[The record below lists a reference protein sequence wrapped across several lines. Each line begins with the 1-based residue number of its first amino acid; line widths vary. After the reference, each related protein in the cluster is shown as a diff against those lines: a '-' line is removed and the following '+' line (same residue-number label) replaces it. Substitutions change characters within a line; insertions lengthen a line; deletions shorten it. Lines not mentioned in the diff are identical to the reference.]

1 MNVRDI
7 IENGRMSGR
16 QVAAIAITVCL
27 NALDGFDV
35 LSSAFAGPGIKAEWG
50 LKPDGL
56 GAVLSMELIGMGVGS
71 LLLGGT
77 ADKIGRRPTILACLV
92 FMAFGMF
99 MATSADSPQALSVW
113 RVITGFGIGGMLA
126 ATNAVVNELSNAKN
140 RSFAMAMMVIGYPLG
155 AYIGGLIAASL
166 LTTHDWRA
174 VFMFGAIMT
183 AIMLP
188 LVMLF
193 VPETPAF
200 LNQKR
205 PEGALEKINKTLA
218 RFGHKT
224 LAALPA
230 LAPAEAKARLSD
242 IFSPALIRT
251 TMILSIG
258 YSFHALTFYFIL
270 KMAPSIIADP
280 QFAGQHFTR
289 PQGASVLAYAN
300 LGGAVGGAV
309 FGWFMHKFG
318 IKRSTQVALFMSFV
332 LVVWFGTGQATL
344 SGWTVA
350 VFCVGLFTNAAIVGY
365 YSAFCA
371 AFPTHVRATGTG
383 FALSIGRGGA
393 ALSPNLAGILFA
405 GNLGLLKVAIIM
417 AIGSLLSLTIF
428 SMLRLDEGRVQ
439 SGTSS
444 PNT

>member
-126 ATNAVVNELSNAKN
+126 ATNAMVNELSNAKN

-166 LTTHDWRA
+166 LTTHDWR
-174 VFMFGAIMT
+174 
-183 AIMLP
+183 
-188 LVMLF
+188 
-193 VPETPAF
+193 
-200 LNQKR
+200 N
-205 PEGALEKINKTLA
+205 
-218 RFGHKT
+218 HDCDH
-224 LAALPA
+224 AA
-230 LAPAEAKARLSD
+230 
-242 IFSPALIRT
+242 
-251 TMILSIG
+251 
-258 YSFHALTFYFIL
+258 
-270 KMAPSIIADP
+270 
-280 QFAGQHFTR
+280 TR
-289 PQGASVLAYAN
+289 DA
-300 LGGAVGGAV
+300 
-309 FGWFMHKFG
+309 
-318 IKRSTQVALFMSFV
+318 
-332 LVVWFGTGQATL
+332 
-344 SGWTVA
+344 
-350 VFCVGLFTNAAIVGY
+350 
-365 YSAFCA
+365 
-371 AFPTHVRATGTG
+371 VRARDTCIPE
-383 FALSIGRGGA
+383 SKA
-393 ALSPNLAGILFA
+393 A
-405 GNLGLLKVAIIM
+405 
-417 AIGSLLSLTIF
+417 
-428 SMLRLDEGRVQ
+428 
-439 SGTSS
+439 
-444 PNT
+444 